1 VIHRDLKPSNLA
13 ITEECD
19 VSVLDFGLARTVRSD
34 ADVALTAYV
43 ISRWYRSP
51 EVWNL
56 ITAVEKNLKSNRK
69 ITKILKK
76 CKISK

>member
-56 ITAVEKNLKSNRK
+56 ITAVEKKSK
-69 ITKILKK
+69 INQKNNKNSEKMQNI
-76 CKISK
+76 